1 MADALNRLERNVL
14 KIKGVSE
21 EMLDA
26 IGAAGI
32 SSRADFAVV
41 GDAATLCALV
51 PGLKPAL
58 AEIVMAWAQGRP
70 APAAAVAAAAAGA
83 PAAAP
88 VLLAAAPP
96 SASASAAPSAASAPA
111 ATAAAKPA
119 ISLAP
124 PDIICTHCRT
134 KQPKGRKYE
143 EMCAACGQRLIS
155 PEAAA
160 SATKP

>member
-58 AEIVMAWAQGRP
+58 AEIVMAWAQGP
-70 APAAAVAAAAAGA
+70 